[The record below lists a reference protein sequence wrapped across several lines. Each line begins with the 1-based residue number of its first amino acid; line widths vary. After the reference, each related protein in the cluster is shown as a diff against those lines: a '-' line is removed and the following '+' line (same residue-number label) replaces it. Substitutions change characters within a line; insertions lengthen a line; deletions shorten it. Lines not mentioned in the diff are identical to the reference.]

1 MATIKKQTSSADV
14 NGHYKRT
21 RPSEVQQAA
30 EQPTPPMQPAEHP
43 QNGGTSV
50 QQAQQQ
56 TEQQTAAVQPPQ
68 PQPTLQGNAVL
79 QGEAVRTPFVDGGNS
94 AAAPQDG
101 TQPKTEQT
109 AAPQQMQGAAAPSQA
124 PQQDSG
130 AKPVPNGRYLRK
142 DGKKGLSL
150 FAVDDNAPDTAT
162 AAPEASNTSN
172 ETDAQ
177 SAPGTVIDKP
187 IRTPDAKQANAVAAA
202 SATPA
207 QPQAQTQTEPGTNS
221 VAKLEASQKELNAK
235 VDERDKTNSQRRSEI
250 GDALKRYS
258 DAFNDPN
265 TSAADKKKIAREA
278 NKLFGEFEATD
289 DKNITDRNA
298 VTQTET
304 LKGANGENL
313 GELKPNAD
321 GTATVKAED
330 GSGKKDVTVGKDGT
344 PLVKFKDQLYEF
356 KDILDMP
363 EFSVYHHA
371 GDLARQQQAAE
382 AADTPEGKKK
392 ERRKK
397 AVTALA
403 ALADVLGAMGNM
415 FFTTKGAKPVRNTN
429 FSGVVSAHKAAEEAK
444 LAERAK
450 YWEERIKA
458 ADKSDAEMTKLIN
471 STNMKAYL
479 TKMERAFKERLANMR
494 YNNMQ
499 KQTEAKRDAAIA
511 VQREKTQAAK
521 EAAETKYQHQR
532 DLNRQ
537 KHEYSS
543 AQIAQRGKEARSTAD
558 RRASNTLKGR
568 KEYADYRHQKG
579 YDKGISLF
587 GK

>member
-21 RPSEVQQAA
+21 KQAEVQQAA
-30 EQPTPPMQPAEHP
+30 EQPTPPAQ
-43 QNGGTSV
+43 TDV
-50 QQAQQQ
+50 Q
-56 TEQQTAAVQPPQ
+56 
-68 PQPTLQGNAVL
+68 
-79 QGEAVRTPFVDGGNS
+79 
-94 AAAPQDG
+94 PQDG
-101 TQPKTEQT
+101 GT
-109 AAPQQMQGAAAPSQA
+109 AVQQA

-150 FAVDDNAPDTAT
+150 FAVDDNAPEAST
-162 AAPEASNTSN
+162 AAPEATNPN
-172 ETDAQ
+172 NVAAAQ
-177 SAPGTVIDKP
+177 SAPEAVIDKP
-187 IRTPDAKQANAVAAA
+187 IRTPDAQQNNVAEAA
-202 SATPA
+202 SAPP
-207 QPQAQTQTEPGTNS
+207 QPQTAPGANS
-221 VAKLEASQKELNAK
+221 VERLEASQKELNAK
-235 VDERDKTNSQRRSEI
+235 IDDRDKTASQRRSEI

-265 TSAADKKKIAREA
+265 TSTADKKKIAREA
-278 NKLFGEFEATD
+278 NRLFGEFEATD

-330 GSGKKDVTVGKDGT
+330 GSGKKDVTVGKDGA

-371 GDLARQQQAAE
+371 GDMARQQQAAE

-397 AVTALA
+397 AVAALA

-415 FFTTKGAKPVRNTN
+415 FFTTKGAKSVRNTN

-479 TKMERAFKERLANMR
+479 TKMERAFKERLATMR

-499 KQTEAKRDAAIA
+499 HQTEAKRDAAIA

-532 DLNRQ
+532 ALNKQ

-543 AQIAQRGKEARSTAD
+543 AQIAQRGKEARDTAD
-558 RRASNTLKGR
+558 RRASNTLEGR
-568 KEYADYRHQKG
+568 KKYADYRHQKG

>member
-21 RPSEVQQAA
+21 KQAEVQQAA
-30 EQPTPPMQPAEHP
+30 GQPIPPAQTDVQP
-43 QNGGTSV
+43 QDSGTSV
-50 QQAQQQ
+50 QQAPQQ
-56 TEQQTAAVQPPQ
+56 TEQQTAAVQQ
-68 PQPTLQGNAVL
+68 PQNAQQTP

-109 AAPQQMQGAAAPSQA
+109 AVPQQTQGAAEQQQA

-130 AKPVPNGRYLRK
+130 AKPVPNGMYLRK

-150 FAVDDNAPDTAT
+150 FAVEDNAPETAT
-162 AAPEASNTSN
+162 ATPEATNTSN
-172 ETDAQ
+172 EAAAQ
-177 SAPGTVIDKP
+177 QAPGTAIDKP
-187 IRTPDAKQANAVAAA
+187 IRTPDAQQNNVAETA
-202 SATPA
+202 SAQPA
-207 QPQAQTQTEPGTNS
+207 QTQAQTQPQTAPGANS
-221 VAKLEASQKELNAK
+221 VARLEASQKELNAK
-235 VDERDKTNSQRRSEI
+235 IDERDKTASQRRSEI

-265 TSAADKKKIAREA
+265 TSTADKKKIAREA
-278 NKLFGEFEATD
+278 NRLFGEFEATD

-330 GSGKKDVTVGKDGT
+330 GNSKKDVTVGKDGA

-371 GDLARQQQAAE
+371 GDMARQQQAAE
-382 AADTPEGKKK
+382 AADTHEGKKK

-397 AVTALA
+397 AVAALA

-415 FFTTKGAKPVRNTN
+415 FFTTKGAKSVRNTN

-521 EAAETKYQHQR
+521 DAAETKYQHQR
-532 DLNRQ
+532 DLNKQ